1 MQFDPQRF
9 SGPQIWPNSGTCAS
23 QHFLFFDNRRKIKSR
38 KTHFVGRSPLSRL
51 RRRFAPLRG
60 TQRRCA
66 ALRAAPPG
74 RYAPRALRA
83 QAFCNMQTRKKCR
96 RRRLFRSCAARPTNT
111 CARPTNTR
119 RMVAVSVVARGEHIE
134 GGLHILL
141 QARPMRPSDGWFNR
155 LRRQPH
161 VRPRDGQTLE

>member
-1 MQFDPQRF
+1 M
-9 SGPQIWPNSGTCAS
+9 WL
-23 QHFLFFDNRRKIKSR
+23 LFGGGGYFI
-38 KTHFVGRSPLSRL
+38 VGREAHEHL
-51 RRRFAPLRG
+51 
-60 TQRRCA
+60 
-66 ALRAAPPG
+66 
-74 RYAPRALRA
+74 
-83 QAFCNMQTRKKCR
+83 
-96 RRRLFRSCAARPTNT
+96 
-111 CARPTNTR
+111 ARPTNTR